1 MSFKLAAGSRADF
14 KPTPVRLTANSDPRK
29 CNPLSTLPS
38 TGWNG
43 RNLLLESGQA
53 AASGVPRE
61 GSMKTILRAAACLM
75 LLLAAALPIGV
86 VHAADPVVIGLVI
99 PLSPPGDPTAGQL
112 IRRGAELAVEHING
126 PMGGVIDGRK
136 VALSIQDSQGRTESG
151 VAGYRRLVSE
161 ERAVAV
167 TGFFHSS
174 VNLAANEVAKELG
187 VPTLGTQTS
196 AADITAKHY
205 DVAFRTH
212 VIDPV
217 RTAAWLDFIKSKN
230 FKKVSLLAETTD
242 YGIGLATETEKQSK
256 ERNLGI
262 ELQTITFDHGT
273 TDLTPLL
280 LQVKAFKPD
289 LIINVGVGQPM
300 DLMLEQATT
309 LGLTPQAPM
318 LVSYDAPIRPQF
330 WQLHPKTGDKL
341 YFIAYY
347 SPKQKLSDEGAA
359 FTKAF
364 EEKYKESPV
373 YSSLNGF
380 GDVLIIAQALNQAKS
395 ADPKAL
401 IKALETGTFKSWAA
415 APVTFPRAEGIFF
428 HNWSPPVLIL
438 QYTAP
443 GQDWKEATVVVEH
456 AGSK

>member
-1 MSFKLAAGSRADF
+1 MK
-14 KPTPVRLTANSDPRK
+14 
-29 CNPLSTLPS
+29 PLS
-38 TGWNG
+38 
-43 RNLLLESGQA
+43 
-53 AASGVPRE
+53 
-61 GSMKTILRAAACLM
+61 RAAAALVA
-75 LLLAAALPIGV
+75 LLAAALPTGTLR
-86 VHAADPVVIGLVI
+86 AADPVVIGLTI

-112 IRRGAELAVEHING
+112 IRRGAELAVEYVNG

-136 VALSIQDSQGRTESG
+136 VALSVQDSQGRTESG
-151 VAGYRRLVSE
+151 VAAYRRLVSE
-161 ERAVAV
+161 DRAVAV

-174 VNLAANEVAKELG
+174 VNLAANEVAKEMG

-217 RTAAWLDFIKSKN
+217 RTAAWLDFIKSKG
-230 FKKVSLLAETTD
+230 FKRVSLLAETTD
-242 YGIGLATETEKQSK
+242 YGIGLATETEKQAK
-256 ERNLGI
+256 EQKLGI
-262 ELQTITFDHGT
+262 ELQTISFDHST

-280 LQVKAFKPD
+280 LQAKAFKPD
-289 LIINVGVGQPM
+289 LVINVGVGQPM

-309 LGLTPQAPM
+309 LGLTPQTPM

-347 SPKQKLSDEGAA
+347 SPQQKLSDIGTW
-359 FTKAF
+359 FTKAY

-380 GDVLIIAQALNQAKS
+380 GDVMIIAQALNQAKS
-395 ADPKAL
+395 SDPKAL
-401 IKALETGTFKSWAA
+401 IKALETGKFQSWTAT
-415 APVTFPRAEGIFF
+415 PVTFPRAEGVFF

-438 QYTAP
+438 QYTAA

-456 AGSK
+456 AGSAQ